1 LENILEMNGLDT
13 IAAKIDQVKEGEHME
28 KTLQVQNETFVVTVD
43 ETNANKLTFIFNKA
57 QDKIAQILLH
67 KEVEKD
73 IQKAKEQF
81 HYGNFIG

>member
-1 LENILEMNGLDT
+1 MENILEMNGYES
-13 IAAKIDQVKEGEHME
+13 IAAKIDQVKEGKPME
-28 KTLQVQNETFVVTVD
+28 KTLKMQNETFVVTVD
-43 ETNANKLTFIFNKA
+43 ESKNNKLTFIFNKA

-67 KEVEKD
+67 QEVEKD

>member
-1 LENILEMNGLDT
+1 VENILEMNGLDT
-13 IAAKIDQVKEGEHME
+13 IVAKIDHVKEGEHME
-28 KTLQVQNETFVVTVD
+28 KTLTVQNETFVVTIN
-43 ETNANKLTFIFNKA
+43 EKNTNKLTFIFHKA

-67 KEVEKD
+67 QEVEKD

>member
-1 LENILEMNGLDT
+1 MENILEMNGLET
-13 IAAKIDQVKEGEHME
+13 ITGKIDHIKEGEPME
-28 KTLQVQNETFVVTVD
+28 KTLTVQNETFVVTV
-43 ETNANKLTFIFNKA
+43 NKAKSNKLTFIFNKA

-67 KEVEKD
+67 QEVEKD